1 VVAPSQPGNEP
12 VDPPLELLA
21 ARFRECVEDAY
32 WRHRRLGE
40 SIVIWRDGQIVT
52 LTGDEI
58 PVDEETERRNVAQ
71 RRGELPPPTLLP

>member
-1 VVAPSQPGNEP
+1 MVAPASTPQSGLWPSIETLTAGFE
-12 VDPPLELLA
+12 
-21 ARFRECVEDAY
+21 RCVQDAY

-40 SIVIWRDGQIVT
+40 SIVIWRDGQIVE

-71 RRGELPPPTLLP
+71 RRGESPAH